1 MPIYLLNDE
10 LIFPP
15 PEGASR
21 EGVVAA
27 GGDLRPERLLL
38 AYSQGIFPWP
48 HSGMPLLWFSPSPRF
63 VLDLGQAHVST
74 SLRKAIRAEPF
85 EIKLDTR
92 FVDVMRGCQQSPRP
106 GQDGTWITDEL
117 IDGYRKLHERGF
129 AHSIEAY
136 EDGVLVGGLYGV
148 SLGKA
153 FFGESMFALRPDASK
168 IAAVTMF
175 GNLRAWGFH
184 FVDCQVYTEHLA
196 RFGAQQVTR
205 ATFLQSLRQAL
216 SEPTRKG
223 AWELE
228 LDPVAALECL
238 REGPRDAVMP

>member
-21 EGVVAA
+21 EGVVAV
-27 GGDLRPERLLL
+27 GGDFRPERLIL

-48 HSGMPLLWFSPSPRF
+48 HSDMPLLWFSPNPRF
-63 VLDLGQAHVST
+63 VIDLAHTHVST
-74 SLRKAIRAEPF
+74 SLRKAIRAEPYQ
-85 EIKLDTR
+85 IKVDTR
-92 FVDVMRGCQQSPRP
+92 FGDVMRACQHTPRP

-117 IDGYRKLHERGF
+117 IAGYTALHAEGY

-136 EDGVLVGGLYGV
+136 DGDELVGGLYGV
-148 SLGKA
+148 SLGRA
-153 FFGESMFALRPDASK
+153 FFGESMFAQRPDASK

-184 FVDCQVYTEHLA
+184 FVDCQVYTDHLS
-196 RFGAQQVTR
+196 RFGAEQIPR
-205 ATFLQSLRQAL
+205 ASFLQSLRRAL
-216 SEPTRKG
+216 SEPTRNG
-223 AWELE
+223 PWSFD
-228 LDPVAALECL
+228 LDPTAALDCL
-238 REGPRDAVMP
+238 RQGPKAA

>member
-27 GGDLRPERLLL
+27 GGDFRPERLIL

-48 HSGMPLLWFSPSPRF
+48 HEGTPLLWFSPNPRF
-63 VLDLGQAHVST
+63 VLDLAHVHVGT
-74 SLRKAIRAEPF
+74 SLRKTIRACPYEVRF
-85 EIKLDTR
+85 DTR
-92 FVDVMRGCQQSPRP
+92 FADVMRGCQSTRRP

-117 IDGYRKLHERGF
+117 IEGYSALHQQGL

-136 EDGVLVGGLYGV
+136 DQGELVGGLYGV
-148 SLGKA
+148 SLGRA
-153 FFGESMFALRPDASK
+153 FFGESMFARRPDASK

-184 FVDCQVYTEHLA
+184 FVDCQVYTDHLS
-196 RFGAQQVTR
+196 RFGAEETSR
-205 ATFLQSLRQAL
+205 ANFLQALRSAL
-216 SEPTRKG
+216 SEPTRTG
-223 AWELE
+223 HWDVELT
-228 LDPVAALECL
+228 PAAALDCL
-238 REGPRDAVMP
+238 RRGPQAA